1 MSASVVLSS
10 SSEAKRLVESLLAD
24 LRALSTEA
32 KKKHPQVKEAAES
45 GLVKIRNITSGSN
58 EQNLLTNLRSAS
70 CELLQ
75 PLTLGCASK
84 NARLVQIS
92 LQAIQKM
99 AIQKMVQ
106 HRVVEPASAPIIVNE
121 LWHLMECECE
131 ELRILQT
138 LTPLVSTELLVNGV
152 WLAKCLVM
160 CFRLNFAKDPIVIN
174 TASATV
180 RQMVSCVFE
189 RVIQEDGMKSGELPI
204 VRQTVKVNARA
215 APPSLRPCAADG
227 YMLFRVCFVMS
238 FLLFIDSNFDW

>member
-1 MSASVVLSS
+1 M
-10 SSEAKRLVESLLAD
+10 
-24 LRALSTEA
+24 
-32 KKKHPQVKEAAES
+32 
-45 GLVKIRNITSGSN
+45 
-58 EQNLLTNLRSAS
+58 
-70 CELLQ
+70 
-75 PLTLGCASK
+75 
-84 NARLVQIS
+84 VQIS
-92 LQAIQKM
+92 LQ

-227 YMLFRVCFVMS
+227 YMLFRDLC
-238 FLLFIDSNFDW
+238 LLINADQPCWLIGIQEMTRTLGLELLESVLASYPSIFFKV